1 VSVRAMSRPQP
12 LSDTTDST
20 DLNSVVAER
29 PHLPPRGNIVG
40 LDGEG
45 CVHYHSVAENRVWVI
60 DPDPATPV
68 DSVLTHEQEVRDIWA
83 WIAHTRDCRGEWAEL
98 RYHRGG
104 AFGAIAERI
113 AEVSDGAE

>member
-1 VSVRAMSRPQP
+1 MA
-12 LSDTTDST
+12 TTNPSPETNGDT
-20 DLNSVVAER
+20 DLNSVVDDR

-40 LDGEG
+40 VDGEG
-45 CVHYHSVAENRVWVI
+45 CVHYHSPARDRVWVI

-68 DSVLTHEQEVRDIWA
+68 DSVLTHEQRVERIWA
-83 WIAHTRDCRGEWAEL
+83 WIAHTRDCRGDWAEL

-113 AEVSDGAE
+113 AEVSDDSQ

>member
-20 DLNSVVAER
+20 DLKSIVDER
-29 PHLPPRGNIVG
+29 PHLPARGNIVG

-60 DPDPATPV
+60 DPDPATPI

-83 WIAHTRDCRGEWAEL
+83 WIDHTRQCRGAWAEL
-98 RYHRGG
+98 RYHRGSLG
-104 AFGAIAERI
+104 AALAETL
-113 AEVSDGAE
+113 EGYVDESQ